1 MSKENNMAEK
11 FYITTPIY
19 YPSGKW
25 HIGTCYTTIVCDAIA
40 RFKRMQGVDV
50 FYLTGTDEHGQKIQ
64 KVAQAA
70 GVPVKEYIDKIVG
83 ELKDLWKLLD
93 ISYDKFIRTTDEYH
107 EKAVQKIFNKLYE
120 QGDIYK
126 SEYEGWYCT
135 PCEAF
140 WTKSQLVD
148 GKCPDCGRPVELMKE
163 ESYFFKMSK
172 YQDRIIKLIEENPD
186 FLQPVSRQN
195 EMLNNF
201 LRPGLQDLC
210 VSRTSFDWGIK
221 VPFDPKHV
229 VYVWLDALTNY
240 ITALGYGSDD
250 TTLFDK
256 YWPADIHM
264 MGKEIVRFHSI
275 IWPAILMALDIPLP
289 KKVYGHGWLK
299 FGTDKMSKS
308 KGNVVDPFILC
319 DRYGVDAL
327 RYYMLREV
335 QFGQDGSYTNESFIK
350 RINSDLTNELGNLVS
365 RVTAMVTQYF
375 GGQIPAPNA
384 EEPIDTELKELCQGL
399 YGKLCKDIDQLAVP
413 QALEHIWEVIQRAN
427 KYIDE
432 TTPWIL
438 AKSEEGKVR
447 LATVMYNLCEAIR
460 YVATTLRPFLTKTP
474 DKIFAKLG
482 IEDEALKS
490 FDSLTV
496 FGATKVGT
504 TVDKG
509 EALFVRYDLNK
520 ELAYMDGIIEEQMKQ
535 AKAKEEKQVENA
547 VTIQE
552 IGIEEFEKVQ
562 LKVGTIVECEK
573 VPKADKL
580 LCSKVDLG
588 EGSLRTIV
596 SGIAKYYT
604 PEEMVGKQVVV
615 VTNLKPVKLRGIE
628 SQGMVLCAS
637 DDEGNL
643 TLISPATKMKSGSEI
658 R

>member
-1 MSKENNMAEK
+1 MAEK

-375 GGQIPAPNA
+375 GGQIPAPNL
-384 EEPIDTELKELCQGL
+384 EEPIDIELKELCQGL
-399 YGKLCKDIDQLAVP
+399 YGKLCNDIDQLAVP

-438 AKSEEGKVR
+438 AKSEDGKVR

-490 FDSLTV
+490 FDSLST

-504 TVDKG
+504 KVDKG

-588 EGSLRTIV
+588 EGSPRTIV
-596 SGIAKYYT
+596 SGIAKYYN